1 MAFSNSKAFKMF
13 AMAIVLAVMSSEM
26 VGAIIHDGTA
36 SFKLGRRAL
45 GVSKPN
51 HYGYGGH
58 PIGGG
63 GYREPRN
70 EYEPI
75 GGGGYREP
83 HNEYEPIGSGG
94 YPQPIGY
101 SPP

>member
-26 VGAIIHDGTA
+26 GEEHLVNQNQMIM
-36 SFKLGRRAL
+36 
-45 GVSKPN
+45 VMEVN
-51 HYGYGGH
+51 

-101 SPP
+101 VYSPP